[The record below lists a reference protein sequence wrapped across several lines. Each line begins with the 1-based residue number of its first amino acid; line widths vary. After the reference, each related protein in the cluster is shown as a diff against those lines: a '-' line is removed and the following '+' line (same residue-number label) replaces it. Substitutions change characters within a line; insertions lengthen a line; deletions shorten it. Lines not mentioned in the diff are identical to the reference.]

1 MDFALSDKMR
11 DLLARVDELMTSVV
25 IPLEQP
31 WMARGFNAIEPDLD
45 AARVKVKAAGLF
57 APQVPRD
64 VGGQGFDLVEH
75 GLLSAALGRSPLGHY
90 LFGCQAPD
98 AGNIEVLH
106 MHGSED
112 QKQKW
117 LLPLVAG
124 ELRSCF
130 SMTEPNNPGS
140 NPVLLS
146 TSAALEDGQ
155 WVINGHKWFSTA
167 ADGASVAIV
176 MAVTDPDAAPH
187 QRASMF
193 VVPTDTPGF
202 ELLRNIPIMGH
213 AGSGW
218 SSHGEVK
225 LTDCCVDE
233 RALLGARGA
242 GVAIAQ
248 ERLGPGRI
256 HHCMRWVG
264 IAERALEMM
273 IDRALARDLGK
284 GRLAEMQ
291 TIQNWIAEGRAK
303 LNAAR
308 LAVLHAAWS
317 IEREGFKAARVD
329 ISCIK
334 FLVAEVMLE
343 IVDRA
348 IQTHGALGLTDDTV
362 LGFFYAHE
370 RGARIYD
377 GPDEVHKS
385 VVSRSLVKA
394 RARELGHAV

>member
-1 MDFALSDKMR
+1 
-11 DLLARVDELMTSVV
+11 
-25 IPLEQP
+25 
-31 WMARGFNAIEPDLD
+31 
-45 AARVKVKAAGLF
+45 
-57 APQVPRD
+57 
-64 VGGQGFDLVEH
+64 
-75 GLLSAALGRSPLGHY
+75 
-90 LFGCQAPD
+90 
-98 AGNIEVLH
+98 

-225 LTDCCVDE
+225 LTDCRVDE

-242 GVAIAQ
+242 GFAIAQ

>member
-1 MDFALSDKMR
+1 MDFALSDKMQ
-11 DLLARVDELMTSVV
+11 DLLARVDQLMTDVV
-25 IPLEQP
+25 MPLEQP
-31 WMARGFNAIEPDLD
+31 WMNKGFDAIEDELKTG
-45 AARVKVKAAGLF
+45 REKVKAAGLF
-57 APQVPRD
+57 APQVPKD

-106 MHGSED
+106 MHGTD
-112 QKQKW
+112 AQKEQW

-124 ELRSCF
+124 DIRSCF

-146 TSAALEDGQ
+146 TRAELDGGQ
-155 WVINGHKWFSTA
+155 WVLNGHKWFSTA
-167 ADGASVAIV
+167 ADGAKVAIV
-176 MAVTDPDAAPH
+176 MAVSEPDAAPH

-202 ELLRNIPIMGH
+202 ELVRNIPIMGH

-225 LTDCCVDE
+225 LTDVRVDE
-233 RALLGARGA
+233 GALLGKRGA
-242 GVAIAQ
+242 GFAIAQ

-256 HHCMRWVG
+256 HHCMRWIG
-264 IAERALEMM
+264 IAERSLQMM
-273 IDRALARDLGK
+273 IDRALTRDLGK
-284 GRLAEMQ
+284 GYLAEMQ

-303 LNAAR
+303 LNASR
-308 LAVLHAAWS
+308 MAVLHAAWT

-385 VVSRSLVKA
+385 VVARSLVKA
-394 RARELGHAV
+394 RARELDHDS

>member
-1 MDFALSDKMR
+1 MDFALSDKMQ
-11 DLLARVDELMTSVV
+11 DLLARVDQLLVDVV
-25 IPLEQP
+25 MPLEKP
-31 WMARGFNAIEPDLD
+31 WMARGFNAIEPELN
-45 AARVKVKAAGLF
+45 AAREKVKAAGLF
-57 APQVPRD
+57 APQVPTD

-90 LFGCQAPD
+90 IFGCQAPD

-106 MHGSED
+106 MHGTDE
-112 QKQKW
+112 QKTTW

-124 ELRSCF
+124 EVRSCF

-146 TSAALEDGQ
+146 TTAELDGDD

-167 ADGASVAIV
+167 ADGAKVAIV
-176 MAVTDPDAAPH
+176 MAVTEPDAAPH
-187 QRASMF
+187 QRASML
-193 VVPTDTPGF
+193 VVPTETPGF
-202 ELLRNIPIMGH
+202 ELVRNIPIMGH

-218 SSHGEVK
+218 ASHGEVK
-225 LTDCCVDE
+225 LTDCRVPK
-233 RALLGARGA
+233 RALLGQRGA
-242 GVAIAQ
+242 GFAIAQ

-256 HHCMRWVG
+256 HHCMRWIG
-264 IAERALEMM
+264 IGERSLQMM
-273 IDRALARDLGK
+273 IDRALMRDLGK

-308 LAVLHAAWS
+308 MSVLHAAWT
-317 IEREGFKAARVD
+317 IERDGFKAARVD

-334 FLVAEVMLE
+334 FLVAEIMLE

-348 IQTHGALGLTDDTV
+348 IQTHGALGITDDTV
-362 LGFFYAHE
+362 LSFFYAHE

-394 RARELGHAV
+394 RARELGHAL